1 MLNIVLISENM
12 RRSSSDL
19 VSLLSL
25 KMVVIFAII
34 SSSSLVLLFLGV
46 AWMSAHRG
54 VVRMVGRPWWTA
66 DGRRALAAGAGGFER
81 GAAGGGMAPVVS
93 AGWVGAIGCGVPVA
107 IWG

>member
-1 MLNIVLISENM
+1 
-12 RRSSSDL
+12 
-19 VSLLSL
+19 
-25 KMVVIFAII
+25 
-34 SSSSLVLLFLGV
+34 
-46 AWMSAHRG
+46 
-54 VVRMVGRPWWTA
+54 MVGRPWWTA